1 MDTIPDWER
10 EDAAELLEEY
20 SARANLC
27 RLFAGAFA
35 EEPSAA
41 YVAAIRAPAARAALA
56 AMGARFDEDFEAPT
70 DSELAEALACEWTTL
85 FAAPGGCTPI
95 ESVRMT
101 GRMQQEPFHA
111 VREAYRRAGFKVS
124 PGRFSVVDDQLGVE
138 LLFAASLL
146 DRMRAA
152 AERHDLLLQDRTLK
166 ELQRFWALHLGRWVR
181 GYASLVERATMHSF
195 FRELARLLREFAGEE
210 IEALHVR
217 VDDIDGGRLEVPK
230 SEVAIDVDPD
240 EPECNACVARS
251 ASASPAIAPIVL
263 HR

>member
-1 MDTIPDWER
+1 MDTIVDRER
-10 EDAAELLEEY
+10 NEIAEVLEEY

-35 EEPSAA
+35 EEPSEA
-41 YVAAIRAPAARAALA
+41 YVAALRTPQSREALA
-56 AMGARFDEDFEAPT
+56 AMGARFDADFEVAS
-70 DSELAEALACEWTTL
+70 DGELAEALACEWTTL
-85 FAAPGGCTPI
+85 FASPGGCPPI

-111 VREAYRRAGFKVS
+111 VRETYRRAGFKVA

-138 LLFAASLL
+138 LLFVASLL
-146 DRMRAA
+146 ERIRAA
-152 AERHDLLLQDRTLK
+152 IECHDLLQQDRTLK
-166 ELQRFWALHLGRWVR
+166 ELQRFWVLHLGRWVR
-181 GYASLVERATMHSF
+181 GYASLVERATLHSF
-195 FRELARLLREFAGEE
+195 FRELARLLREFAEGE

-230 SEVAIDVDPD
+230 SEIAIDVDPD

-251 ASASPAIAPIVL
+251 AASPTMAPIVL